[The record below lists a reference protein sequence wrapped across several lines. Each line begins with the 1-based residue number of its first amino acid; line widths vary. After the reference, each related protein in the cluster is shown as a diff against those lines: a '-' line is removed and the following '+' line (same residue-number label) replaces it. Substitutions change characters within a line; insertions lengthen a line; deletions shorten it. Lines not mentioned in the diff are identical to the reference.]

1 MASDR
6 RPPRGLVTMFTI
18 PFTSALE
25 DRELAELARAVDLP
39 ARCGAEAGPRESRF
53 GPARL
58 DHDSGLFL
66 SSDGAAGRWVLEGK
80 TWGNP
85 AAESVWTRTSHLR
98 SDVRESP
105 RESSIGPS
113 ATPPTRTARLDD
125 VAGRRRSPSCSGTGA
140 ARCARFGHRS
150 IGSATDTSRVS
161 RATRTEGPTSTARGL
176 RRGCGPG
183 WREGRCRHG

>member
-85 AAESVWTRTSHLR
+85 AAESVHRWH
-98 SDVRESP
+98 VM
-105 RESSIGPS
+105 
-113 ATPPTRTARLDD
+113 AAQAAQRLDAN
-125 VAGRRRSPSCSGTGA
+125 VASPERRPRVASGIIDRPVGYAANAHRSARRRRRPSEIS
-140 ARCARFGHRS
+140 
-150 IGSATDTSRVS
+150 
-161 RATRTEGPTSTARGL
+161 
-176 RRGCGPG
+176 
-183 WREGRCRHG
+183 